1 MSSRPS
7 DLSDGRRIT
16 VGALAVVLLIT
27 SAMLTFWPSQAG
39 SSNFA
44 AASFTGRIGLV
55 LAALWLAWPSLQR
68 PASWLPPGIPILCV
82 VALAVTAANPRL
94 IVVAIPAIGALTLLA
109 TFVRTFRK

>member
-1 MSSRPS
+1 MSSRQT

-27 SAMLTFWPSQAG
+27 SATLTFWPGQAG

-44 AASFTGRIGLV
+44 ASAAGRIGLV

-68 PASWLPPGIPILCV
+68 PASWLPPGIPVLCV
-82 VALAVTAANPRL
+82 IALAATAANPRL
-94 IVVAIPAIGALTLLA
+94 IVVVVPAIGALTVLA